1 MNYPRSKFSK
11 HSDYFLISYGHCSN
25 CSTCAIRCKW
35 KKLNISCNSMCHKP
49 RSCHNTL
56 PGQKYWNTTKYAC
69 TDCAIY
75 RLNIQFGAKMGIE
88 IYRYQKFVVLASTWV
103 EFFYF
108 FDIPYNELA
117 HYIINKLTPHGMS
130 KK

>member
-1 MNYPRSKFSK
+1 MMTN
-11 HSDYFLISYGHCSN
+11 HNLDHTNIYFEVMFLY
-25 CSTCAIRCKW
+25 
-35 KKLNISCNSMCHKP
+35 
-49 RSCHNTL
+49 TL

-108 FDIPYNELA
+108 FDIP
-117 HYIINKLTPHGMS
+117 
-130 KK
+130 